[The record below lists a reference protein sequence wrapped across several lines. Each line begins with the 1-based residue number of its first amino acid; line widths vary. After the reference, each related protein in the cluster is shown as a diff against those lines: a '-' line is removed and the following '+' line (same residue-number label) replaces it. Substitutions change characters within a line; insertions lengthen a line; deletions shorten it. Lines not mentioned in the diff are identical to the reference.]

1 MNTIR
6 RTLAATLVL
15 GLAAPAA
22 MAELNDRPPNARDQ
36 SPAFPGQTRAPEIHQ
51 DIPIA
56 RSTLIRGLD
65 SPWGMALLPDGGLLI
80 TERSGGMRLFRDG
93 KLSDPI
99 KGLPAVDARGQG
111 GLLDVAVAPD
121 FSRTRQVWFSFSEPR
136 GEGRNSTSVGTGK
149 LSADGKALEGVR
161 VIFRQEPAWAS
172 TLHFGSR
179 LIFDQQGQLFVTT
192 GERSLP
198 EPRKLAQDPHTHLG
212 KVLRINPASGGP
224 APGNPPAQGDTRPEI
239 WSLGHRNLQ
248 AAALDAQG
256 RLWTVE
262 HGPRGGDE
270 LNRPQPGRNYGWP
283 IITYGQDYSG
293 APIGQGI
300 TQREGMEQP
309 VYYWDPVIA
318 PSGMVFY
325 QGTMFP
331 ELRGDALIGGLQAQ
345 AVVRLRITGD
355 RVSGEQRLVE
365 GIGRVRDIEVAPD
378 GAILILTDGGALIR
392 LARG

>member
-1 MNTIR
+1 
-6 RTLAATLVL
+6 
-15 GLAAPAA
+15 
-22 MAELNDRPPNARDQ
+22 
-36 SPAFPGQTRAPEIHQ
+36 
-51 DIPIA
+51 
-56 RSTLIRGLD
+56 
-65 SPWGMALLPDGGLLI
+65 
-80 TERSGGMRLFRDG
+80 
-93 KLSDPI
+93 
-99 KGLPAVDARGQG
+99 
-111 GLLDVAVAPD
+111 
-121 FSRTRQVWFSFSEPR
+121 
-136 GEGRNSTSVGTGK
+136 
-149 LSADGKALEGVR
+149 
-161 VIFRQEPAWAS
+161 
-172 TLHFGSR
+172 
-179 LIFDQQGQLFVTT
+179 
-192 GERSLP
+192 
-198 EPRKLAQDPHTHLG
+198 
-212 KVLRINPASGGP
+212 
-224 APGNPPAQGDTRPEI
+224 
-239 WSLGHRNLQ
+239 
-248 AAALDAQG
+248 ALDAQG